1 MNEAISLVLFFIC
14 EMYFICANHREIN
27 THLNN
32 KQVKLRSSI
41 VIEKVKVKKL
51 VNLQVVTGGKFYNIT
66 EPKSAPLSF
75 DFIFGENLFG
85 DPRETN

>member
-1 MNEAISLVLFFIC
+1 MLFFIC

-51 VNLQVVTGGKFYNIT
+51 VNVQVVTGGKFYNNQ
-66 EPKSAPLSF
+66 
-75 DFIFGENLFG
+75 NLPPSHWTLFSVKTYLEILG
-85 DPRETN
+85 KTN